1 MTSMSV
7 LDSRPAG
14 LHRGRP
20 RDTRID
26 ARILD
31 AAQVELAECGFIAFS
46 VEGVAARAEVS
57 KAAVYRRFPSRD
69 ALLMTVLHAVAVDVV
84 DIPAGLPIREH
95 LIALLSEIR
104 DRSPKSPG
112 YRIMR
117 HAAALATT
125 DSSLSHVVMTTLV
138 TPRRERIRA
147 ALRTGIEKGELKP
160 DLDVDTVMAMLVGA
174 VVHLGIWSA
183 EPDLARVRV
192 DDVVDLALSGIA
204 ESAG

>member
-1 MTSMSV
+1 MTHMTV
-7 LDSRPAG
+7 IDPQPRGP
-14 LHRGRP
+14 HRGRP
-20 RDTRID
+20 RDSRID

-31 AAQVELAECGFIAFS
+31 AAQIELAESGFIAFS

-69 ALLMTVLHAVAVDVV
+69 ALLATVLEAVAVDVD
-84 DIPAGLPIREH
+84 DIPTGLPIRDH

-125 DSSLSHVVMTTLV
+125 DSELSHVVMTTLV

-147 ALRTGIEKGELKP
+147 ALRAGIDQGELKSG
-160 DLDVDTVMAMLVGA
+160 LDVDTVMTMLVGA

-183 EPDLARVRV
+183 EPDIARVQV
-192 DDVVDLALSGIA
+192 DDVVDLALAGIA
-204 ESAG
+204 TSAR

>member
-1 MTSMSV
+1 MTAA
-7 LDSRPAG
+7 PAMEGQQRG

-31 AAQVELAECGFIAFS
+31 AAQSELAESGFVAFS
-46 VEGVAARAEVS
+46 VEAVAGRAEVS

-69 ALLMTVLHAVAVDVV
+69 ALLTAVLEAVAADVA
-84 DIPAGLPIREH
+84 DIPVNLATRHH

-112 YRIMR
+112 YQIMR
-117 HAAALATT
+117 HAAALAAT
-125 DSSLSHVVMTTLV
+125 DSDLSHMVMTTLV
-138 TPRRERIRA
+138 TPRRERIRV
-147 ALRTGIEKGELKP
+147 ALRMGIERGDLRS
-160 DLDVDTVMAMLVGA
+160 DLDVDTAMSMLVGA

-183 EPDLARVRV
+183 EPNLARVRV
-192 DDVVDLALSGIA
+192 DDVVDLAMAGFAKSG
-204 ESAG
+204 G